1 MGAEGGKP
9 VRRIKSRKEMR
20 VRNGKGLR
28 VQDATRFLPCTPRE
42 EVMATT
48 ELRDIG
54 ERADLWGEDDEFRFR
69 TLHLKGL

>member
-1 MGAEGGKP
+1 
-9 VRRIKSRKEMR
+9 MR
-20 VRNGKGLR
+20 VRNRKGLR
-28 VQDATRFLPCTPRE
+28 VQDAARFLPWTPRE

-48 ELRDIG
+48 ELRDTG